1 MDAKRRLHALIDELS
16 DDDAEELFDAILEF
30 RRFQARRTATR
41 REQEQPPAPPGPPFR
56 GIHGH

>member
-1 MDAKRRLHALIDELS
+1 MDAKKRLHSLIDELS

-30 RRFQARRTATR
+30 RRFQARRAAAR
-41 REQEQPPAPPGPPFR
+41 AEKDGPQPPPGPPFR